1 VKSVAKNK
9 TVIRKVILSVLI
21 VSALSACNKDKYIV
35 EYIVDC
41 NTCTISYWDE
51 NATYIERISNPST
64 GNWTYSFEATQ
75 DNKISVAAQSQLCL
89 DTAAC
94 ADTLQL
100 LADSVYVS
108 VKVDGK
114 VMESAS
120 QGNREFAAAWVEIF
134 LE

>member
-1 VKSVAKNK
+1 MIKKLL
-9 TVIRKVILSVLI
+9 LSVFI
-21 VSALSACNKDKYIV
+21 VAALAGCNKDKYVV
-35 EYIVDC
+35 EYVVDC

-51 NATYIERISNPST
+51 NSAFVERIPST

-75 DNKISVAAQSQLCL
+75 ENKISVAAQSQLCL

-94 ADTLQL
+94 ADSLQL

-114 VMESAS
+114 VQESAS
-120 QGNREFAAAWVEIF
+120 AGNAEFSAAWVEIF

>member
-1 VKSVAKNK
+1 MLKKLLLSVFVVAALVSCNKNK
-9 TVIRKVILSVLI
+9 YV
-21 VSALSACNKDKYIV
+21 V

-41 NTCTISYWDE
+41 NTCNVSYWDE
-51 NATYIERISNPST
+51 NSTYIERVPAS

-75 DNKISVAAQSQLCL
+75 DNKISVASQSQLCL
-89 DTAAC
+89 DTVAC
-94 ADTLQL
+94 ADSLQL

-114 VMESAS
+114 VQENSSA
-120 QGNREFAAAWVEIF
+120 GNHEFSAAWVEIF

>member
-1 VKSVAKNK
+1 MIKKLL
-9 TVIRKVILSVLI
+9 LSVF
-21 VSALSACNKDKYIV
+21 VVAALSSCNKDKYLV
-35 EYIVDC
+35 EYVVDC
-41 NTCTISYWDE
+41 NTCEISYWDE
-51 NATYIERISNPST
+51 NSTYVERIPST
-64 GNWTYSFEATQ
+64 GNWTYSFEGTQ

-134 LE
+134 LD

>member
-1 VKSVAKNK
+1 MIKKLL
-9 TVIRKVILSVLI
+9 LSVF
-21 VSALSACNKDKYIV
+21 VVAALSSCNKDKYVV

-51 NATYIERISNPST
+51 NSTYIERIPST
-64 GNWTYSFEATQ
+64 GNWTYSFEGTQ

-89 DTAAC
+89 DAVAC
-94 ADTLQL
+94 ADTVQL

-134 LE
+134 LD

>member
-1 VKSVAKNK
+1 MAKNI
-9 TVIRKVILSVLI
+9 TVIKKILLSVLI
-21 VSALSACNKDKYIV
+21 VAALASCNKDKYVV
-35 EYIVDC
+35 EYVVDC

-51 NATYIERISNPST
+51 NSTFIERIPST
-64 GNWTYSFEATQ
+64 GNWTYSFEGTQ

-134 LE
+134 IE

>member
-1 VKSVAKNK
+1 MIKKLLLFVFVVA
-9 TVIRKVILSVLI
+9 
-21 VSALSACNKDKYIV
+21 ALSACNKDKYVV

-51 NATYIERISNPST
+51 NSSYVERIPSS

-89 DTAAC
+89 DAVAC
-94 ADTLQL
+94 ADTAQL

-108 VKVDGK
+108 IKVDGK
-114 VMESAS
+114 VLGSAK
-120 QGNREFAAAWVEIF
+120 QGNREFAAAWVELF
-134 LE
+134 LD

>member
-1 VKSVAKNK
+1 MIKKLL
-9 TVIRKVILSVLI
+9 LSVF
-21 VSALSACNKDKYIV
+21 VVAAFTSCNKDKYVV
-35 EYIVDC
+35 EYVVDC

-51 NATYIERISNPST
+51 NSTYVERIPST
-64 GNWTYSFEATQ
+64 GNWSYSFEGTQ

-89 DTAAC
+89 DTVAC
-94 ADTLQL
+94 ADSLQL

>member
-1 VKSVAKNK
+1 MIKKFLLSLFVVVGLVSCNKNK
-9 TVIRKVILSVLI
+9 YV
-21 VSALSACNKDKYIV
+21 V
-35 EYIVDC
+35 EYKVDC

-51 NATYIERISNPST
+51 NSTFIERMPST
-64 GNWTYSFEATQ
+64 GNWTYSFEASQ
-75 DNKISVAAQSQLCL
+75 SNKISVAAQSQLCL

-114 VMESAS
+114 VMENAS
-120 QGNREFAAAWVEIF
+120 QGNRSFAAAWVEIF
-134 LE
+134 LQ